1 MTYPFHIVT
10 WRPCYRIVPSR
21 FPPVD
26 LFEGVNGAPEDWAL
40 LSAYEGETSTRLRQ
54 EAGEIDLVRSED
66 RRSGP
71 GWTPV
76 MAAFCYPAPS
86 GSRFADGS
94 FGVYY
99 AAHTEDAAIAETRY
113 HTERFMRESNEPP
126 IQLQRRVYLANLNAE
141 MIDLRGRTS
150 ASALLAPDD
159 WSASRAFGRDAWQ
172 QGAYGIV
179 YPSVRAAESECVA
192 VLRPPALSPTWQGA
206 HLIYDWDGTRISHV
220 FEISL
225 RSW

>member
-1 MTYPFHIVT
+1 MTYPLRAVQ
-10 WRPCYRIVPSR
+10 WQPCYRIIPSR

-26 LFEGVNGAPEDWAL
+26 LFEGVNGSPDDWEL

-54 EAGEIDLVRSED
+54 EAGEINLVRDED
-66 RRSGP
+66 RRAGP

-94 FGVYY
+94 FGAYY
-99 AAHTEDAAIAETRY
+99 AAKTEDTAIAETRY

-126 IQLQRRVYLANLNAE
+126 IQLQRRVYLTKLTAE
-141 MIDLRGRTS
+141 MVDLRGQVSTTP
-150 ASALLAPDD
+150 LLAPDD
-159 WSASRAFGRDAWQ
+159 WSAAQQFGRHAWK
-172 QGAYGIV
+172 QGRYGIV
-179 YPSVRAAESECVA
+179 YPSVRDAGGECVA
-192 VLRPPALSPTWQGA
+192 ILRPPALSPAWQGA
-206 HLIYDWDGTRISHV
+206 HLIYEWDGARICHV

-225 RSW
+225 RS

>member
-1 MTYPFHIVT
+1 MSFSSHPVT
-10 WRPCYRIVPSR
+10 WQPCYRIVPSR

-26 LFEGVNGAPEDWAL
+26 LFEGVNGSPQDWEL
-40 LSAYEGETSTRLRQ
+40 LSEYEGETSTRLRQ
-54 EAGEIDLVRSED
+54 QAGKIHLVRDED
-66 RRSGP
+66 RRAGP

-99 AAHTEDAAIAETRY
+99 AARTENAAIAETRY

-126 IQLQRRVYLANLNAE
+126 IQLQRRVYLANVNAE
-141 MIDLRGRTS
+141 MIDLRGNPD
-150 ASALLAPDD
+150 ADALLAPDD
-159 WSASRAFGRDAWQ
+159 WSASQVFGRNAWQ
-172 QGAYGIV
+172 QDAYGIV
-179 YPSVRAAESECVA
+179 YPSVRAAGDECVA

-206 HLIYDWDGTRISHV
+206 HLIYAWDGTRVSHV

-225 RSW
+225 RS